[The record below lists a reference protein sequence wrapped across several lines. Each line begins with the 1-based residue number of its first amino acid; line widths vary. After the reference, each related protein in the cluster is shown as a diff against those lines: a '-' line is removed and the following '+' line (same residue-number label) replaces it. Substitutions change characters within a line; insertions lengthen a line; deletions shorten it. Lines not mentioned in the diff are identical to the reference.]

1 MTNEEYDK
9 LNIPMEVKE
18 KSEVQAFF
26 DKYGGLFSFDG
37 SFQHTNFM
45 EHEIRLK
52 PGAKPMK

>member
-1 MTNEEYDK
+1 MTDEEYDK
-9 LNIPMEVKE
+9 LNIPTEVKE
-18 KSEVQAFF
+18 KSEVRALF

-37 SFQHTNFM
+37 SFGHTNVM